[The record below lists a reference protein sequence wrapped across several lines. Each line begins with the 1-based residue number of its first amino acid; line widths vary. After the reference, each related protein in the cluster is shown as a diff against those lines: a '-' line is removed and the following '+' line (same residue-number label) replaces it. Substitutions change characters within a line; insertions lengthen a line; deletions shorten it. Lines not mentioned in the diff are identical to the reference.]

1 MAARV
6 VFAHGKESG
15 PWGTKITALAAIAR
29 DLGWAVDS
37 PDYRFSHDPD
47 QRAAHL
53 QALAPTGEPL
63 VLAGSSLGG
72 YVSLKAARQ
81 LRPAALF
88 LMAPAIY
95 IPGLNAGAP
104 PVNISLVVVHGR
116 EDAIVPPAHSE
127 HFCREHH
134 ADLHLI
140 NGDHGLNGRL
150 AVIGALF
157 RTLLSSLDRAG

>member
-29 DLGWAVDS
+29 ELGWAVDS

-47 QRAAHL
+47 ERAAHL

-72 YVSLKAARQ
+72 YVSLKASRQ

-95 IPGLNAGAP
+95 IPERNAGAP
-104 PVNISLVVVHGR
+104 PADTTLVVVHGR
-116 EDAIVPPAHSE
+116 DDAIVPPAHSE
-127 HFCREHH
+127 RFCREHH

-140 NGDHGLNGRL
+140 RGDHGLNARL
-150 AVIGALF
+150 GVIGALF
-157 RTLLSSLDRAG
+157 RALLLDL